1 MAQAN
6 GNGEVRFLNASGGLG
21 GGGLDAKTLKEGLA
35 LDPHFVAA
43 DAGTVDAGPF
53 HLGSGTCAYS
63 RDSVRYEI
71 DVLLSEVPRG
81 VPIIIGS
88 AGTAGGD
95 PHVDWVRDIV
105 EDVLRD
111 RKLERRVAFIKA
123 EQDPAYLK
131 EMMARGR
138 IRPLDN
144 APDFDEG
151 VIDRSTRI
159 VGMMGVEPFQAALS
173 QGAEVIIAGRSSDS
187 AVFAAMP
194 IMKGIPEGIAWHV
207 GKVVECG
214 TLACETMRQGTMYS
228 RLDAGGAVITP
239 LGEGLR
245 CTPQSIAAHSLYEN
259 GDPYLHVEC
268 SGTLDLT
275 NSTFRQVDDV
285 SVRIEGSDFHRADQY
300 SVKLEGAELI
310 GYQSVLVGGVRDPL
324 IIRQLDSWLAEVR
337 KKFDRRVELILGS
350 ELRPGDWRVDIH
362 AYGRNAIMGSREPK
376 LDQLPHEVGLVVCL
390 MAPTQALANKLADL
404 VRQPLLHTPIPEW
417 SGAITG
423 FACLFNQ
430 ASLERGPVWRWC
442 VNHVVL
448 PESPMDMVRM
458 DIRDYN

>member
-1 MAQAN
+1 MAVAD

-21 GGGLDAKTLKEGLA
+21 GGGMDPKSLKEGLKLA
-35 LDPHFVAA
+35 PHFVAA

-81 VPIIIGS
+81 TPIIIGS

-105 EDVLRD
+105 EDILRE
-111 RKLERRVAFIKA
+111 RKLERRVAYLKA

-131 EMMARGR
+131 EMMRRDR

-144 APDFDEG
+144 APEFNED

-159 VGMMGVEPFQAALS
+159 VGMMGVEPIQAALNE
-173 QGAEVIIAGRSSDS
+173 GADVVIAGRSSDS
-187 AVFAAMP
+187 AVFAALP
-194 IMKGIPEGIAWHV
+194 IMRGIPEGIAWHV

-214 TLACETMRQGTMYS
+214 TLACEIMRQGTMYS
-228 RLDAGGAVITP
+228 RLDTTGAVITP

-285 SVRIEGSDFHRADQY
+285 SVRIEGSDFHHADQY
-300 SVKLEGAELI
+300 SVKLEGAELV
-310 GYQSVLVGGVRDPL
+310 GYQSVIVGGVRDPL
-324 IIRQLDSWLAEVR
+324 IIGQLDSWLADVR
-337 KKFDRRVELILGS
+337 KKLEHRVELILGNV
-350 ELRPGDWRVDIH
+350 LRPGDWRMDIH
-362 AYGRNAIMGSREPK
+362 VYGRNAIMGQREPK
-376 LDQLPHEVGLVVCL
+376 LDELPHEVGLVVGL
-390 MAPTQALANKLADL
+390 MAPSQALATKLADL
-404 VRQPLLHTPIPEW
+404 ARQPLLHTPIPEW

-430 ASLERGPVWRWC
+430 ASIDRGPVWRWC
-442 VNHVVL
+442 TNHVVL
-448 PESPMDMVRM
+448 PDSPMDMVRM
-458 DIRDYN
+458 DIRNYG